1 MKNYLAMKNSTYSR
15 KLFKLQYERFRTII
29 IYHPLPIITFL
40 PWTENLQIQIRMT
53 QQFLIESRYFKRGK
67 QKHTIYAWKIFS
79 ELWNITQRYR
89 NMGTNKHVSPR
100 DRWFVRLGRFS
111 SGFRSRDLGIL
122 VCVYALIRADRRSRI
137 VAYLKASVPRF
148 RKPSV

>member
-1 MKNYLAMKNSTYSR
+1 MKKQYLFTQIIQNAIRAFPNNYNLSSPTNFY
-15 KLFKLQYERFRTII
+15 LI
-29 IYHPLPIITFL
+29 PTFL
-40 PWTENLQIQIRMT
+40 PWTENLQIQTRMT

-67 QKHTIYAWKIFS
+67 QKHTIYTWKIFS
-79 ELWNITQRYR
+79 EVWNITQRYR
-89 NMGTNKHVSPR
+89 NVGTNKRVSPR

-122 VCVYALIRADRRSRI
+122 VCVYALIRADRWSRI